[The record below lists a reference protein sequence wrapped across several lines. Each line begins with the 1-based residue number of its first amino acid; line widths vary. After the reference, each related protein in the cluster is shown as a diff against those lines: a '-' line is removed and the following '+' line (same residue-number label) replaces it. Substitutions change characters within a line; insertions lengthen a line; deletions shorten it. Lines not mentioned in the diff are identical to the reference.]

1 MEIAQEEV
9 DKFAFNTL
17 HKGLATFE
25 AQVAETKGK
34 YCVGDTITLA
44 DLVLIPQLLR
54 AYGMKVP
61 MEEFPNI
68 QAIESSLKDHPAFVD
83 SHPKN
88 YVPWFF
94 LQN

>member
-1 MEIAQEEV
+1 MEVKQEEV
-9 DKFAFNTL
+9 DKFAFDTL
-17 HKGLATFE
+17 YKGLALFN

-34 YCVGDTITLA
+34 YCIGDTITLA

-61 MEEFPNI
+61 MEEFTNI
-68 QAIESSLKDHPAFVD
+68 QAIENELKEHPAFVE

-88 YVPWFF
+88 YMP
-94 LQN
+94 